1 MRVLTTE
8 MPGKSLFPYDSSAQP
23 GLKIPVVWEF
33 LGGPML
39 RTWRFHGCGLASV
52 AGGGTES
59 PQATQ
64 SNKKNPSNKGKA
76 PPTSIPFL
84 L

>member
-1 MRVLTTE
+1 MRTVPKNKNSRHMLSRE
-8 MPGKSLFPYDSSAQP
+8 FPVSPG
-23 GLKIPVVWEF
+23 V
-33 LGGPML
+33 
-39 RTWRFHGCGLASV
+39 RTGCFHGCGLASV